1 MPRLEELYLSNNNI
15 SSMIGIE
22 GVPVLKKLHLRHNKI
37 EKIEEEGLPELPA
50 LEYLNLRTNKLA
62 AMEDLFRLFG
72 AFATIKDINVLNC
85 PIELEFS
92 SMNIFIGDVLAKN
105 PMLSRF
111 CKISV
116 TDKHKLEAVY
126 LAQYKWT
133 KEEEERK
140 RVEEEERKKAELEAE
155 QEG

>member
-1 MPRLEELYLSNNNI
+1 MAKLEELYLANNNI
-15 SSMIGIE
+15 SSLIGIE
-22 GVPVLKKLHLRHNKI
+22 GVPMLKKLHLRHNKI

-50 LEYLNLRTNKLA
+50 LEYLNLRTNKVTT
-62 AMEDLFRLFG
+62 MEELFRLFQY
-72 AFATIKDINVLNC
+72 TTLKDINVLNC

-92 SMNIFIGDVLAKN
+92 SMNIFLGEVLAKN
-105 PMLSRF
+105 TQLSRF
-111 CKISV
+111 CKITV

-140 RVEEEERKKAELEAE
+140 RLEEEERKKAELEAE